1 MKAVWGI
8 ILLAW
13 AGLAYAAP
21 ETSLR
26 PLARDAVKMPKAS
39 DRGIVRPRVRP
50 VSAQMVASRQEIL
63 ASAMLPASPRPMTR
77 SSALEQRV
85 MAKRRKLAKG
95 AMCGETAIQGE
106 VVGFVPGK
114 LEGCGVKD
122 AVRVRSVS
130 GILLSQPSVLDC
142 PTAQALRKWVDA
154 GVTPAFRSRGAV
166 SEIKVASHYACRS
179 RNNQQGARISE
190 HGKGRAIDIS
200 GFVMQDGS
208 EIMVADGWNSK
219 STGRA
224 LRKAHKTACG
234 PFGTVL
240 GPNADRYH
248 QDHFH
253 LDTARYRSGTFC
265 R

>member
-1 MKAVWGI
+1 MKAIWGI

-21 ETSLR
+21 ETSPR
-26 PLARDAVKMPKAS
+26 PLARNIAAMPETAN
-39 DRGIVRPRVRP
+39 RNIVRPRLRP
-50 VSAQMVASRQEIL
+50 VSAQMVASRQ
-63 ASAMLPASPRPMTR
+63 ATWAPAMLPASPRPMTR
-77 SSALEQRV
+77 SSSLEQRV

-95 AMCGETAIQGE
+95 AICGEAAIQGE

-114 LEGCGVKD
+114 SEGCGVRD

-130 GILLSQPSVLDC
+130 GIALSQPSVLDC
-142 PTAQALRKWVDA
+142 PTAQALRRWVDA
-154 GVTPAFRSRGAV
+154 GVTPALRSRGAV
-166 SEIKVASHYACRS
+166 SELKVASHYACRP
-179 RNNQQGARISE
+179 RNNQKGARISE

-208 EIMVADGWNSK
+208 EILVADGWNSD

-224 LRKAHKTACG
+224 LRRVHKAACG

-240 GPNADRYH
+240 GPNADKYH

>member
-1 MKAVWGI
+1 MRVVWGI

-13 AGLAYAAP
+13 AGLGYAAP

-26 PLARDAVKMPKAS
+26 PVARNFAVVQGAEPS
-39 DRGIVRPRVRP
+39 IVRPRLRP
-50 VSAQMVASRQEIL
+50 VSEQVIASRQITL
-63 ASAMLPASPRPMTR
+63 ASVNIPISPRPMTR
-77 SSALEQRV
+77 SSTLEQRV
-85 MAKRRKLAKG
+85 MAKRRKLSKG
-95 AMCGETAIQGE
+95 AMCGETALQGE

-122 AVRVRSVS
+122 AVRIRSVS
-130 GILLSQPSVLDC
+130 GITLSQPSVLDC
-142 PTAQALRKWVDA
+142 PTAQALRRWVDS
-154 GVTPAFRSRGAV
+154 GVTPALRSRGTV

-179 RNNQQGARISE
+179 RNNQKGARISE

-208 EIMVADGWNSK
+208 EITVAGGWNGD
-219 STGRA
+219 STSRA
-224 LRKAHKTACG
+224 LRKMHKAACG